1 MQTFREGKVVIWGKN
16 NEGDFIDVYMQL
28 VKRDAQKEEA
38 DSVTSLAFAP
48 VFFNE
53 FNEYLIAV
61 GTETGMIRL
70 YLWQPDTEHTGS
82 EWLHCYQL
90 DNQYP

>member
-1 MQTFREGKVVIWGKN
+1 M
-16 NEGDFIDVYMQL
+16 
-28 VKRDAQKEEA
+28 KRDQQKEA

-53 FNEYLIAV
+53 NNEYLLAV
-61 GTETGMIRL
+61 GTESGMIRL
-70 YLWQPDTEHTGS
+70 YLWQPDTEHTGKD
-82 EWLHCYQL
+82 WLHCYQL